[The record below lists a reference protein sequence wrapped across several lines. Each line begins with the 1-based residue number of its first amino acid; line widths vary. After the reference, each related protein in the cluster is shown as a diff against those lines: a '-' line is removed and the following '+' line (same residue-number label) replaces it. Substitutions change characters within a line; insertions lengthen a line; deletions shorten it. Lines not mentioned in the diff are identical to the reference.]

1 MINCFA
7 HFLAQ
12 RARNLDLKI
21 LWPACIAAAESI
33 TDARRAFKAHAF
45 SDSSWLIL
53 PPSKIH
59 EIIDALEEV

>member
-7 HFLAQ
+7 HFLAK

-21 LWPACIAAAESI
+21 LWPACVAKSPNLEHAKA
-33 TDARRAFKAHAF
+33 AFKIHAF
-45 SDSSWLIL
+45 NDSSWLIL
-53 PPSKIH
+53 PPGKIH